1 MSLFEF
7 LFTTFTGITIL
18 LIVASVLGI
27 LVYGPYLSFQL
38 YRFKKKNVKRTNIDA
53 LLVLGVA
60 VFISGILH
68 QISGMI
74 EALEAMIEGGDI
86 SPQLVMEGLI
96 ESFRIPVFCSFMLIL
111 AMVLWFV
118 NKKKWESLNS

>member
-1 MSLFEF
+1 MSVFEF

-27 LVYGPYLSFQL
+27 LVYGPYLILQL
-38 YRFKKKNVKRTNIDA
+38 YRFKKKSIKKTNIDA

-86 SPQLVMEGLI
+86 SPQMVMEGLI
-96 ESFRIPVFCSFMLIL
+96 ESFRVPVFCSFMLIL
-111 AMVLWFV
+111 AMALWYV
-118 NKKKWESLNS
+118 NKKKWETLNH

>member
-1 MSLFEF
+1 MSVFEF

-27 LVYGPYLSFQL
+27 LVYGPYLILQL
-38 YRFKKKNVKRTNIDA
+38 YRFKKKSIKKTNIDA

-118 NKKKWESLNS
+118 NKK